1 MIWINDIVDGIID
14 MYNTNSPYELC
25 RHLNIRIQKLEK
37 NSYLLNGND
46 SIYYRNYYGH
56 EIIFIRN
63 DLYGY
68 DEEFKL
74 RHELGHA
81 ILHTSIPSSQ
91 YINYG
96 KLERQANYF
105 ALALKGVRFDLI
117 KNEIKGMT
125 LEQIASYIEVPYEPL
140 SQLTNL

>member
-25 RHLNIRIQKLEK
+25 RYLNIRIQKLEK

-68 DEEFKL
+68 DEEFKNRSL
-74 RHELGHA
+74 RSFVVVNKAKQGKAQVTLCFKCEISASSKIRNVVKRATPVFIEEILCDGPGRFPSHELYLLVG
-81 ILHTSIPSSQ
+81 
-91 YINYG
+91 
-96 KLERQANYF
+96 R
-105 ALALKGVRFDLI
+105 
-117 KNEIKGMT
+117 
-125 LEQIASYIEVPYEPL
+125 
-140 SQLTNL
+140 